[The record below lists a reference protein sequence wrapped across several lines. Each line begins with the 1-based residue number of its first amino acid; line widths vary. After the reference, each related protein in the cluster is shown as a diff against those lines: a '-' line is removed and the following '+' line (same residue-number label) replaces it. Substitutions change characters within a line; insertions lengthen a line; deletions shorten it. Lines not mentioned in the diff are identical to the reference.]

1 MAQVFTDDETTAQ
14 FAADPAPTPA
24 TRTEYDLV
32 PCSFGTDT
40 FRNPCFWMLVGIAGT
55 LAVQYIFTK
64 RKE

>member
-14 FAADPAPTPA
+14 FAADPAPAP
-24 TRTEYDLV
+24 RTDYDLV
-32 PCSFGTDT
+32 PCSFGGDT